1 MFDKFQTV
9 SLSSSTSSLS
19 NSLLGSIEFQFIL
32 NKFCNVL
39 LEQFDV
45 FCFVVFFINYTLSV
59 FAGHNNNKFLT
70 PQKFALDIEKIVVD
84 EQLNYIDAIIHYCE
98 INNIEVESV
107 TKLISKPLKE
117 RLKWDAIRL
126 NFMKKTSR
134 AKLPL

>member
-1 MFDKFQTV
+1 MEPNKELEKAIAKKFV
-9 SLSSSTSSLS
+9 
-19 NSLLGSIEFQFIL
+19 
-32 NKFCNVL
+32 
-39 LEQFDV
+39 
-45 FCFVVFFINYTLSV
+45 
-59 FAGHNNNKFLT
+59 T
-70 PQKFALDIEKIVVD
+70 PQQFAMDIEKIVVD
-84 EQLNYIDAIIHYCE
+84 EELNYIDAIIHYCE